1 MSVAFQSTAAAPV
14 GNPAARRA
22 VTVAVPERRSRR
34 RWVRRALVV
43 AGIVVSL
50 VVLGA
55 AGLRTVLARQQAI
68 ESADGVH
75 EAGYV
80 TIGGRPQWIEIRGWH
95 RTNPV
100 ILWLHGG
107 PGGPVLPISYASFL
121 PWERTFSIAHWHQP
135 GAGLTYAAAPDAALT
150 IDRMADDGIE
160 VAEYLRARLGQ
171 ERLILVGHS
180 WGSILGTRMAQ
191 RRPELFAAYV
201 GTGQMNSLEDD
212 GRDLFAAA
220 MARATSAS
228 NAAAIAA
235 LEGVAALPPTDVR
248 RMDAVRKWGKT
259 EDMADNPLLVL
270 IAPLLS
276 PGYPLTRT
284 LSVARGFDRSRRALF
299 DEELRVR
306 LERDVPELAVPAFLF
321 QGKDDWQVSTPAAV
335 RFFQRLRAP
344 AKEIVLFDG
353 GHFVHVFH
361 SDEFLAALTSK
372 VRPLAVRSGAPRQ

>member
-1 MSVAFQSTAAAPV
+1 MR
-14 GNPAARRA
+14 G
-22 VTVAVPERRSRR
+22 ERSGR
-34 RWVRRALVV
+34 RWPRRLLIAIGGL
-43 AGIVVSL
+43 AGL
-50 VVLGA
+50 VVLGM
-55 AGLRTVLARQQAI
+55 AGLRVLLAKQQTI
-68 ESADGVH
+68 ESPDGVH

-95 RTNPV
+95 RSNPV

-107 PGGPVLPISYASFL
+107 PGAPVLPVSYASFL
-121 PWERTFSIAHWHQP
+121 PWERTFTLVHWHQR
-135 GAGLTYAAAPDAALT
+135 GAGLTYAAGPDTGPLT
-150 IDRMADDGIE
+150 IDRMVDDGVE
-160 VAEYLRARLGQ
+160 VAEHLRRRLGQ
-171 ERLILVGHS
+171 ERIVLVGHS

-191 RRPELFAAYV
+191 RRPDLFAAYV

-220 MARATSAS
+220 EARARTTS

-235 LEGVAALPPTDVR
+235 LGEVAALPPTDVR

-259 EDMADNPLLVL
+259 EDMADSPLLVL

-276 PGYPLTRT
+276 PGYPVTQTSSL
-284 LSVARGFDRSRRALF
+284 ARGFERSRRALF

-306 LERDVPELAVPAFLF
+306 LERDVPALAVPAFLF

-335 RFFQRLRAP
+335 RFFERLQAP
-344 AKEIVLFDG
+344 TKEIVLFDG

-361 SDEFLAALTSK
+361 SSEFLAALTSK
-372 VRPLAVRSGAPRQ
+372 VRPLAARSRVVKYRRARRGSTSGTCCLRGAALCGWC